1 MTQVEHKE
9 PIQVRA
15 NLDFGFESDDIPRYW
30 LAGDPF
36 RSRMVD
42 AVQAT
47 FPDGERYFIASV
59 NAFRKDITDPALL
72 EEVKDFSQQEGH
84 HGRVHTDYN
93 DRLQRQGVNVRAF
106 TKHTQKLTN
115 YRLKHYSAS
124 YNVALT
130 AALEHFTA
138 MLAELFFA
146 RKQVMAGADERV
158 RAMLAWHAIEEMEHK
173 AVAFDVMQKIAKV
186 GYFKRCLAMTHATLS
201 FMLFVMIA
209 PWFMLKMDGLSFGGR
224 LKAYGKGMA
233 WMFGPRNGI
242 FLRMVGMIAHYYR
255 PGFHPTHLPSV
266 HNYQAWLDGYGE
278 EQDPMAA
285 SRAMHAAAI

>member
-1 MTQVEHKE
+1 MARVEYKE
-9 PIQVRA
+9 PIQVRRA
-15 NLDFGFESDDIPRYW
+15 LNFGFESDDIPRYW

-36 RSRMVD
+36 RSRLVD

-59 NAFRKDITDPALL
+59 NAFRKDISDPTMLA
-72 EEVKDFSQQEGH
+72 EVKDFSEQEGQ

-146 RKQVMAGADERV
+146 RKYVMADAHENV
-158 RAMLAWHAIEEMEHK
+158 KAMLAWHAIEEMEHK
-173 AVAFDVMQKIAKV
+173 AVAFDVMQKVAKV
-186 GYFKRCLAMTHATLS
+186 GYLKRCLAMTHATLS
-201 FMLFVMIA
+201 FTLFVLIA
-209 PWFMLKMDGLSFGGR
+209 PWFMLKMDGLSFGRR
-224 LKAYGKGMA
+224 LKAYGKGMV
-233 WMFGPRNGI
+233 WMFGIRYGV
-242 FLRMVGMIAHYYR
+242 FLRMLPMIAHYYR
-255 PGFHPTHLPSV
+255 PGFHPNKLPNV
-266 HNYQAWLDGYGE
+266 HNYQAWLDGYGD
-278 EQDPMAA
+278 EQDAMAA